1 MIDGP
6 ALPPQEAVGHP
17 PTPADVLSG
26 NLPEALAQ
34 LGLLDIDN
42 LDPMALGA
50 AASPGLRLEHRLLQL
65 GLRQKLLEP
74 GVLLL
79 QLSQSSG
86 FLGLHAAVL
95 LPPTVIRRLRHLD
108 DAADLDDGLALGD
121 QLLSG
126 LELADDL
133 LGCVADAFHGE
144 VPGPV
149 WPVEDS
155 HSPWTNL
162 RGPRQCITFIRGRWI
177 YIKNS
182 HLEAF
187 KPH

>member
-1 MIDGP
+1 MTALRRRSGLRSFPRQGP
-6 ALPPQEAVGHP
+6 
-17 PTPADVLSG
+17 T
-26 NLPEALAQ
+26 
-34 LGLLDIDN
+34 
-42 LDPMALGA
+42 
-50 AASPGLRLEHRLLQL
+50 ASPGLRLEHRLLQL

-108 DAADLDDGLALGD
+108 DAADLDDGLDLGD

-162 RGPRQCITFIRGRWI
+162 RGPRQPPTFTLRALCVYWH
-177 YIKNS
+177 S
-182 HLEAF
+182 
-187 KPH
+187 KPHISVLK